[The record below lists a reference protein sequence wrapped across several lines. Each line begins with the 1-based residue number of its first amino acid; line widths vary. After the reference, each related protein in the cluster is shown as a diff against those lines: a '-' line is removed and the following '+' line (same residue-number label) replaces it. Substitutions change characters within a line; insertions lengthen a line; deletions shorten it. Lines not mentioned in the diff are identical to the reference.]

1 MKKTLLLI
9 ALISNLG
16 LAGELTIRG
25 GLTGTNFDQ
34 NDNTSSI
41 NQNTKMNGGT
51 FIGVDYTSNL
61 PKLPEN
67 LKFGVGFDFGGV
79 KARDKDFS
87 KKYLNN
93 GNANNYDYKYDD
105 SVILTIPVYGI
116 IKYEF
121 ANDTKITPY
130 LSARIGYDLASTKN
144 DVKNYKTGETN
155 DLKIDNGFYYGFGA
169 GIKLEKW
176 SFELTYDV
184 TETKLSY
191 EDDYYKIDNSK
202 KNLEKFGVSAG
213 YSFEF

>member
-1 MKKTLLLI
+1 MKKI
-9 ALISNLG
+9 AVLAILISSLG
-16 LAGELTIRG
+16 IAGELTIRG
-25 GLTGTNFDQ
+25 GFTGTSFDQ
-34 NDNTSSI
+34 NDNTSPI
-41 NQNTKMNGGT
+41 NQNTKVKSGA
-51 FIGVDYTSNL
+51 FIGVDYVTEL
-61 PKLPEN
+61 PMVTKN
-67 LKFGVGFDFGGV
+67 LKFGIGADFGGV
-79 KARDKDFS
+79 NGNDEDFS
-87 KKYLNN
+87 KKYLNSGVN
-93 GNANNYDYKYDD
+93 TYDYKYDD

-169 GIKLEKW
+169 GIKLTKW
-176 SFELTYDV
+176 SFELNYSV

-202 KNLEKFGVSAG
+202 KNLEKLGISAG
-213 YSFEF
+213 YTFEF

>member
-105 SVILTIPVYGI
+105 SVILTAPLYGI

-121 ANDTKITPY
+121 TNSSKITPY
-130 LSARIGYDLASTKN
+130 LIGRVGYDIANTKN

-155 DLKIDNGFYYGFGA
+155 KLKIENGFFYGVGA
-169 GIKLEKW
+169 GIKLQIW
-176 SFELTYDV
+176 SFELSYDS
-184 TETKLSY
+184 TETKTSY
-191 EDDYYKIDNSK
+191 EDSNYKINDSK
-202 KNLEKFGVSAG
+202 KNLQKLGIAAG
-213 YSFEF
+213 YTFKF